1 MVTHLTRD
9 EAIDLLVQRDLA
21 RLSREEREALLL
33 DWWSIDA
40 GDPDYEGLPDLLK
53 VMIARTDEPG
63 NPKGAIYDPLLKIAL
78 KHSYTGVVNS
88 YLKNQIALLGLDDVV
103 KGDVEEL
110 ATCPCCGYRS
120 LEESAAYDICRVCF
134 WEDDGT
140 TEFDR
145 HSGPNHMTLRDAQQ
159 NFQRI
164 GAVTEEVRRYVL
176 SDGRDR
182 YLSEKSVCNALDKQS
197 NLPIA
202 NDLAIGAASS
212 IK

>member
-1 MVTHLTRD
+1 MTRD
-9 EAIDLLVQRDLA
+9 EAIDLLGQHDLA

-33 DWWSIDA
+33 DWWPINA
-40 GDPDYEGLPDLLK
+40 GDPEYESLPDLLK
-53 VMIARTDEPG
+53 VKIARTDEPDDP
-63 NPKGAIYDPLLKIAL
+63 NSAIYDPLLQIAL
-78 KHSYTGVVNS
+78 KHAYIGVVNS
-88 YLKNQIALLGLDDVV
+88 YLKNQITLLGLDDVV
-103 KGDVEEL
+103 EGDVEEL

-182 YLSEKSVCNALDKQS
+182 YLSKKTGAGLLNENSKSLIFNE
-197 NLPIA
+197 
-202 NDLAIGAASS
+202 
-212 IK
+212 